1 MIETP
6 LSLPNGLTLKN
17 RIAKAAMTENLANPV
32 DGDPNERLFRLYQRW
47 SNGGAGL
54 LITGN
59 VMIDRRFLEQAG
71 NVVLD
76 AKSKFTAFQEYAR
89 RAKSGGAAVFMQVNH
104 PGRQSSLFLTR
115 KPVAPSASGAVKVI
129 ASFAKPRALEAD
141 EVEALIR
148 AYGAIAQRAKKAGFD
163 GIQMHSAHGYLGS
176 QFLSPL
182 TNLRTDQWGGSLEN
196 RARFLLESIRAVRGA
211 TSPGFAV
218 SVKLNSSDFQR
229 GGFTHEESIE
239 VARLL
244 DAEGIDLLE
253 ISGGNY
259 ESPALL
265 VGVDDERAESTKAR
279 EAYFFKY
286 AEGIREVFKR
296 PLMLT
301 GGLRSAS
308 VMNEVLQSGAV
319 DLIGLARPLAVDP
332 DFPAKLLGAD
342 KSIVSPVKPVRF
354 INKQISAMAEAGYHG
369 AQIERMGDGKE
380 PNADLSPFRATMH
393 YLGAQVQ
400 GFFRLMRRPALP
412 KQLVA
417 GTQAPD

>member
-1 MIETP
+1 MIGTP
-6 LSLPNGLTLKN
+6 LTLPNGLTLKN
-17 RIAKAAMTENLANPV
+17 RVAKAAMTENIANPI
-32 DGDPNERLFRLYQRW
+32 DGDPNERHFRLYERW
-47 SNGGAGL
+47 SDGGAGL

-76 AKSKFTAFQEYAR
+76 AKSNFAAFQEYAR

-104 PGRQSSLFLTR
+104 PGRQSSLFVTR
-115 KPVAPSASGAVKVI
+115 KPVAPSSSGAVKMI

-141 EVEALIR
+141 EIEELVRTYGVVAAR
-148 AYGAIAQRAKKAGFD
+148 AEKAGFD
-163 GIQMHSAHGYLGS
+163 GIQIHSAHGYLGS

-182 TNLRTDQWGGSLEN
+182 TNLRTDKWGGSLEN
-196 RARFLLESIRAVRGA
+196 RARFLLESIRAVRRE

-265 VGVDDERAESTKAR
+265 VGVDDDRAGSTKAR
-279 EAYFFKY
+279 EAYFFEY
-286 AEGIREVFKR
+286 AEGIRQAFRR

-308 VMNEVLQSGAV
+308 VMNEVLASDAV
-319 DLIGLARPLAVDP
+319 DVIGLARPLAVDP
-332 DFPAKLLGAD
+332 DFPAKLVTGD
-342 KSIVSPVKPVRF
+342 QSIVSPVTPVRF
-354 INKQISAMAEAGYHG
+354 INKQVSAMAEAGYHG
-369 AQIERMGDGKE
+369 AQLERMGDGKE
-380 PNADLSPFRATMH
+380 PDAHLSPFRATTH
-393 YLGAQVQ
+393 YLGAQLA

-412 KQLVA
+412 RQLTA
-417 GTQAPD
+417 ET

>member
-6 LSLPNGLTLKN
+6 LALPNGLELKN
-17 RIAKAAMTENLANPV
+17 RVAKAAMTENIADPV
-32 DGDPNERLFRLYQRW
+32 DGDPNERHFRLYERW
-47 SNGGAGL
+47 SHGGAGL

-76 AKSKFTAFQEYAR
+76 ARSNFEAFHEFAR
-89 RAKSGGAAVFMQVNH
+89 RAKSGGAKVIMQVSH
-104 PGRQSSLFLTR
+104 PGRQSSLFITR
-115 KPVAPSASGAVKVI
+115 KPVAPSAGSAVKMI

-141 EVEALIR
+141 EIEALIR
-148 AYGAIAQRAKKAGFD
+148 AYGAMAARAEKAGFD
-163 GIQMHSAHGYLGS
+163 GVQIHSAHGYLGS

-196 RARFLLESIRAVRGA
+196 RARFLLESIRAVRRE
-211 TSPGFAV
+211 TSPSFAV

-265 VGVDDERAESTKAR
+265 VGVDDGRAESTKSR

-286 AEGIREVFKR
+286 AEGIRQAFKR

-308 VMNEVLQSGAV
+308 VMNEVLESGAV
-319 DLIGLARPLAVDP
+319 DVIGLARPLAVDP
-332 DFPAKLLGAD
+332 DFPAKLLAGD
-342 KSIVSPVKPVRF
+342 RSIVSPVTPVRF
-354 INKQISAMAEAGYHG
+354 INKQVSAMAEAGYHG
-369 AQIERMGDGKE
+369 AQLERMADGKE
-380 PNADLSPFRATMH
+380 PDAGLSPLRATTH
-393 YLGAQVQ
+393 YLGAQMA
-400 GFFRLMRRPALP
+400 GFVRLMRRPALP
-412 KQLVA
+412 KQLEA
-417 GTQAPD
+417 ET

>member
-1 MIETP
+1 MIGSP
-6 LSLPNGLTLKN
+6 LTLPNGLALKN
-17 RIAKAAMTENLANPV
+17 RITKAAMTENIADPV
-32 DGDPNERLFRLYQRW
+32 DGDPNERHFRLYERW

-76 AKSKFTAFQEYAR
+76 ARSNFGAFQEFAR
-89 RAKSGGAAVFMQVNH
+89 HAKSGGAKVFMQVSH
-104 PGRQSSLFLTR
+104 PGRQSSLFITR
-115 KPVAPSASGAVKVI
+115 KPVAPSASGAVKII
-129 ASFAKPRALEAD
+129 ASFAKPRALEA
-141 EVEALIR
+141 EEIKALIQ
-148 AYGAIAQRAKKAGFD
+148 AYGLMAARAEKAGFD
-163 GIQMHSAHGYLGS
+163 GVQIHSAHGYLGS

-182 TNLRTDQWGGSLEN
+182 TNLRTDKWGGSLEN
-196 RARFLLESIRAVRGA
+196 RARFLLDCIRAVRRA

-265 VGVDDERAESTKAR
+265 LGVDDERAESTKAR

-286 AEGIREVFKR
+286 AHGIRQAFKR

-308 VMNEVLQSGAV
+308 VMNEVLESGAV
-319 DLIGLARPLAVDP
+319 DVIGLARPLAVDP
-332 DFPAKLLGAD
+332 DFPAKLVTGD
-342 KSIVSPVKPVRF
+342 PSIVSPVKPIRF

-369 AQIERMGDGKE
+369 AQLERMGDGKE
-380 PNADLSPFRATMH
+380 PDAQLSSFRATTH
-393 YLGAQVQ
+393 YLGAQMA
-400 GFFRLMRRPALP
+400 GFVRLMRRRALP
-412 KQLVA
+412 KQLLA
-417 GTQAPD
+417 ET

>member
-6 LSLPNGLTLKN
+6 LTLPNGLTLKN
-17 RIAKAAMTENLANPV
+17 RIAKAAMTENLADPIN
-32 DGDPNERLFRLYQRW
+32 GDPNERHFRLYERW
-47 SNGGAGL
+47 SDGGAGL

-76 AKSKFTAFQEYAR
+76 PQSNPAAFLEYAR
-89 RAKSGGAAVFMQVNH
+89 RARSGGAAVFMQVSH
-104 PGRQSSLFLTR
+104 PGRQSSLFITR
-115 KPVAPSASGAVKVI
+115 KPVAPSASGAVKMI
-129 ASFAKPRALEAD
+129 ASFANPRALEAD
-141 EVEALIR
+141 EIDELIR
-148 AYGAIAQRAKKAGFD
+148 AYGVMAARAEQAGFD
-163 GIQMHSAHGYLGS
+163 GVQIHSAHGYLGS

-182 TNLRTDQWGGSLEN
+182 TNLRTDKWGGSLEN
-196 RARFLLESIRAVRGA
+196 RARFLLEIIRAVRRA

-229 GGFTHEESIE
+229 GGFSHEESIE

-244 DAEGIDLLE
+244 DIEGVDLLE

-286 AEGIREVFKR
+286 AEGIREAFKR

-308 VMNEVLQSGAV
+308 VMREVLQSGAV
-319 DLIGLARPLAVDP
+319 DVIGLARPLAVDP
-332 DFPAKLLGAD
+332 DFPGKLVAGGE
-342 KSIVSPVKPVRF
+342 SIVSPVKPVRF
-354 INKQISAMAEAGYHG
+354 INKQFSAMAEAGYHG

-380 PNADLSPFRATMH
+380 PKAQLSAFRATMH
-393 YLGAQVQ
+393 YLGAQVA
-400 GFFRLMRRPALP
+400 GAFRLMRRPALP
-412 KQLVA
+412 KQLVS
-417 GTQAPD
+417 GS

>member
-6 LSLPNGLTLKN
+6 LTLPNGLTLKN

-32 DGDPNERLFRLYQRW
+32 DGDPNERHFRLYERW
-47 SNGGAGL
+47 SSGGAGL
-54 LITGN
+54 LLTGN

-76 AKSKFTAFQEYAR
+76 ARSNFEAFQEYAR
-89 RAKSGGAAVFMQVNH
+89 HAKSGGAAVFMQVNH
-104 PGRQSSLFLTR
+104 PGRQSSLFITR
-115 KPVAPSASGAVKVI
+115 EPVAPSASAAVKMI

-141 EVEALIR
+141 EIEALIR
-148 AYGAIAQRAKKAGFD
+148 AYGEMAARAEKTGFD
-163 GIQMHSAHGYLGS
+163 GVQIHSAHGYLGS

-182 TNLRTDQWGGSLEN
+182 TNLRTDQWGGSIEN
-196 RARFLLESIRAVRGA
+196 RARFLLESIRAVRRE

-229 GGFTHEESIE
+229 GGFSHEESIE

-244 DAEGIDLLE
+244 DAAGIDLLE

-265 VGVDDERAESTKAR
+265 LGVNDDRAESTKAR

-286 AEGIREVFKR
+286 AAGIREAFKA

-308 VMNEVLQSGAV
+308 VVREVLQSGSV
-319 DLIGLARPLAVDP
+319 DVIGLARPLAVDP
-332 DFPAKLLGAD
+332 DFAAKLITGD
-342 KSIVSPVKPVRF
+342 SSIVSPVKPVRF

-369 AQIERMGDGKE
+369 AQIERMGDGRE
-380 PNADLSPFRATMH
+380 PNASLSPFRATTH
-393 YLGAQVQ
+393 YLGAQMAGAV
-400 GFFRLMRRPALP
+400 RLMRRPALP
-412 KQLVA
+412 KQLLA
-417 GTQAPD
+417 ES